1 MRKNSGISNEAPGL
15 STKRTGS
22 SIDCAAFLP
31 SPFLARMNKPDRSQN
46 RPSSRY
52 ISPCQALAG
61 SSSPRC
67 SRRRSKP
74 CSGADYPILRILC
87 GVAPVTRQSGKSRT
101 AQPINGLAAA
111 TKVIRHERMLFAR
124 GETNGPLK
132 KVTHKAHNL

>member
-1 MRKNSGISNEAPGL
+1 MRKNFTSISNEAPGL

-22 SIDCAAFLP
+22 SIDCAACLP
-31 SPFLARMNKPDRSQN
+31 SPFLA
-46 RPSSRY
+46 
-52 ISPCQALAG
+52 
-61 SSSPRC
+61 
-67 SRRRSKP
+67 

-87 GVAPVTRQSGKSRT
+87 GVAPVTRQLGKSRT

-132 KVTHKAHNL
+132 KVTHKAHNR